1 LAASSAVSSSVLDLG
16 PIGDVLAC
24 RRMARR
30 FWPAE
35 ASPPTM
41 DLLILAAVC
50 LLVAASVEAPAI
62 DHLSAELRRLG
73 DGDYLAA
80 LRSHPSPFVTYA
92 AAELEAIETR
102 PRLSLLRDLR
112 LRLSARQRR

>member
-1 LAASSAVSSSVLDLG
+1 MAASSDVSSPVLDLG

-24 RRMARR
+24 RRVARR

-41 DLLILAAVC
+41 ELLILTAAC
-50 LLVAASVEAPAI
+50 LLVAACVEAPVI

-73 DGDYLAA
+73 DAGHLAA

-92 AAELEAIETR
+92 VAELEALATP
-102 PRLSLLRDLR
+102 PRLALLRDLR
-112 LRLSARQRR
+112 LRLSAREGR

>member
-1 LAASSAVSSSVLDLG
+1 
-16 PIGDVLAC
+16 
-24 RRMARR
+24 MARR

-50 LLVAASVEAPAI
+50 ILVAASVEAPAI

-80 LRSHPSPFVTYA
+80 LRSHPHRSSPMRPPSWRRLKRALAFRCC
-92 AAELEAIETR
+92 ETF
-102 PRLSLLRDLR
+102 
-112 LRLSARQRR
+112 AFG